1 MERIHAGY
9 RAFTGHVFTQT
20 QADAYNAAVERA
32 ERSPSEENR
41 NGAHN
46 LFNSIA
52 MTPATVGE
60 IYHDNGRAFGRQTRF
75 FRETSGG
82 IEWMYGVDYANG
94 STRWYAFHPGVGQS
108 IAGLKAGGMFLSRLC
123 SGNVPAA

>member
-1 MERIHAGY
+1 MQRIQAGY
-9 RAFTGHVFTQT
+9 RAFTGHVFTQA

-52 MTPATVGE
+52 MTPSAVGE
-60 IYHDNGRAFGRQTRF
+60 IYHDNGRAFGRRTRF
-75 FRETSGG
+75 FRECDGG
-82 IEWMYGVDYANG
+82 IEWMYGVDYAGG
-94 STRWYAFHPGVGQS
+94 STRWYAFHPGMGRT
-108 IAGLKAGGMFLSRLC
+108 IADLKLGGMFLSRLDN
-123 SGNVPAA
+123 GNV